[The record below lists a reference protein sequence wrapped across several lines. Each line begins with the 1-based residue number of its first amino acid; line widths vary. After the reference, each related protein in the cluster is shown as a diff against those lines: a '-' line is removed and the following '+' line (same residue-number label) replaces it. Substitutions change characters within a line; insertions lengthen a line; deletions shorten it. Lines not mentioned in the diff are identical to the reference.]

1 MDGRAFL
8 DVAQRLLQASTEAD
22 WRSAAGRAYY
32 ALMLEGRAAL
42 QRWGFTIPRTEQIH
56 RFVRLH
62 LLYAG
67 DTDMGRVSQV
77 LEELSKL
84 RNQADY
90 QIELLG
96 RFASNQDTKQGLADA
111 RAALLLLDAV
121 SSDAA
126 RRNAIITAMRKA
138 FP

>member
-8 DVAQRLLQASTEAD
+8 DVAQRLLQAATEAD
-22 WRSAAGRAYY
+22 WRSAAGRTYY
-32 ALMLEGRAAL
+32 GLMLEGRAAL
-42 QRWGFTIPRTEQIH
+42 KRWGFSVPRTEQVH

-62 LLYAG
+62 FLYAG
-67 DTDMGRVSQV
+67 DSDMRQV
-77 LEELSKL
+77 NQTLEELSKL

-96 RFASNQDTKQGLADA
+96 RFASNQDTKQALADA
-111 RAALLLLDAV
+111 RAGLLLLDAV
-121 SSDAA
+121 SSDAV
-126 RRNAIITAMRKA
+126 RQNAIIATMRKA